1 MKTNEFLSQPD
12 RVSLWDIAASYLR
25 VSLSSFGGGLS
36 AWAQLIVV
44 EERKW
49 LTNEEF
55 LAAFGLCRILPGPNQ
70 INFAIYVGLRLRG
83 TRGALAAL
91 AGLIIVPFVI
101 LVSLGIAY
109 FHLQNIQS
117 VSAALRGMSAVA
129 VGMTLGTGFKLSRR
143 YAFTPWTFFIMVA
156 AFITIGVFR
165 RPLLPVLA
173 VLVPLNIMV
182 SWYTGPKTDER
193 DETDG

>member
-1 MKTNEFLSQPD
+1 MKTNEVLSQPD
-12 RVSLWDIAASYLR
+12 QVSLWDIATSYLR

-83 TRGALAAL
+83 TTGALAAL

-143 YAFTPWTFFIMVA
+143 YAFTPWTFLIMLA

-182 SWYTGPKTDER
+182 SWYTGPKSGER

>member
-1 MKTNEFLSQPD
+1 MKTNEVLSQPD
-12 RVSLWDIAASYLR
+12 QVSLWDIATSYLR

-83 TRGALAAL
+83 TMGALAAL
-91 AGLIIVPFVI
+91 AGLIIIPFVI

-129 VGMTLGTGFKLSRR
+129 VGMTLGTGVKLSRR
-143 YAFTPWTFFIMVA
+143 YAFTPWTFFIMLA

-182 SWYTGPKTDER
+182 SWYTGPKSAER

>member
-1 MKTNEFLSQPD
+1 MKTNEVLSQPD
-12 RVSLWDIAASYLR
+12 QVSLWDIATSYLR

-83 TRGALAAL
+83 TMGALAAL
-91 AGLIIVPFVI
+91 AGLIIIPFVI

-129 VGMTLGTGFKLSRR
+129 VGMTLGTGVKLSRR

-182 SWYTGPKTDER
+182 SWYTGPKSAER

>member
-25 VSLSSFGGGLS
+25 LSLSSFGGGLS